1 MPASSVPFGHRVLLL
16 GALPPLVGAAL
27 AASTPLLAPRLPAC
41 DATSTVARLA
51 ERIED
56 IPALAEHDARL
67 IGLEDMRRRGHAG
80 SRRMRACQ
88 GTLVTTA
95 GRGPLEYSIR
105 ADSNGVTVRPELFRG
120 GWRLRS
126 PSMPDAS

>member
-1 MPASSVPFGHRVLLL
+1 MPALPVPFGRRALLFA
-16 GALPPLVGAAL
+16 ALSPLVGAAL
-27 AASTPLLAPRLPAC
+27 AATAPLLPPRLPAC

-51 ERIED
+51 ERIDE
-56 IPALAEHDARL
+56 IPALADRDVRL

-80 SRRMRACQ
+80 SRRLRACQ

-105 ADSNGVTVRPELFRG
+105 ADRNGVTVRPELFRG

-126 PSMPDAS
+126 PSTPDAS